1 MKQTR
6 LKKTKKKPHELSA
19 LEKLQLLSRKQKIE
33 EDRERI
39 EGTEFENNDTE
50 KIAES
55 NLMLVDAI
63 KAKMAI
69 LDHQNTQQQSHEI
82 QETIRGEGA
91 GAYFL
96 DQADGL
102 VDDQD
107 GEYWCTGK
115 SRSVCRRGN
124 ILIANIFIFISI
136 LY

>member
-19 LEKLQLLSRKQKIE
+19 LEKLQLLSRKQQME

-39 EGTEFENNDTE
+39 EGTEFDNNDTE

-82 QETIRGEGA
+82 QETIRGEGG

-107 GEYWCTGK
+107 GEY
-115 SRSVCRRGN
+115 
-124 ILIANIFIFISI
+124 
-136 LY
+136 